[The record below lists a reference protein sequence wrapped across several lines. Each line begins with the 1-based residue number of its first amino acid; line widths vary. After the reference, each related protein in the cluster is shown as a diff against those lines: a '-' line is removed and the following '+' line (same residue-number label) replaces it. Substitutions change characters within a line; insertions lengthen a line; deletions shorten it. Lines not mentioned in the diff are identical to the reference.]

1 MFSWKTSFYGI
12 YVSYCLCLLQS
23 TISHFLPSVVCS
35 LSTFFRVY
43 CLSFLCLRY
52 NPEATSESIDEE
64 GFFHTGDSAEFDGH
78 NDGSIP
84 SPSGFMKITGRLKDL
99 IVTTGGENIP
109 AGLLSQQMKDAMPAL
124 SNCIV
129 IGDKRKYLTMLVSL
143 KVKMDSSQQPTDELT
158 GEALSVGKKIGSS
171 AKTYSD
177 AQNDSKWKSY
187 IDDGMKKAN
196 EKASSNAQKIQ
207 KWAFLPKDL
216 NEKDG
221 DLTPTLKIKRN
232 VVVEKYQEMIDKM
245 YSTDSGKGE
254 GGKVE
259 GEEGGGGEKSKGKSK
274 KVESEGNKE
283 EKVEGKKVEA

>member
-1 MFSWKTSFYGI
+1 VF
-12 YVSYCLCLLQS
+12 
-23 TISHFLPSVVCS
+23 
-35 LSTFFRVY
+35 
-43 CLSFLCLRY
+43 RY
-52 NPEATSESIDEE
+52 NPEATSEAIDEE

-84 SPSGFMKITGRLKDL
+84 PPSGFMKITGRLKDL
-99 IVTTGGENIP
+99 IVTKGGENIP
-109 AGLLSQQMKDAMPAL
+109 AGLISQQMKDAMPAL

-143 KVKMDSSQQPTDELT
+143 KVKMDSSQQPTDDLT
-158 GEALSVGKKIGSS
+158 GEALSTGKKIGSS
-171 AKTYSD
+171 AKTYTD
-177 AQNDSKWKSY
+177 AQNDSKWKQY

-232 VVVEKYQEMIDKM
+232 VVVEKYQDIIDKM
-245 YSTDSGKGE
+245 YSTDNGKGE

-259 GEEGGGGEKSKGKSK
+259 GNEDGKKKGKGEKS
-274 KVESEGNKE
+274 ESEG
-283 EKVEGKKVEA
+283 EKAEKGGETMQGKKVEA